1 MRAEALHPS
10 NARARHPAS
19 LSTCAAMSEM
29 WDSVAMSWEANAG
42 FLDEQL
48 ALATHALRD
57 AAGIGERDA
66 GLDLAAGPRY

>member
-1 MRAEALHPS
+1 
-10 NARARHPAS
+10 
-19 LSTCAAMSEM
+19 MSEM
-29 WDSVAMSWEANAG
+29 WDSVALSWEANAG